1 MTYSETYNMQISTV
15 QKIREQ
21 FAPMAIF
28 KDPSSTNSL
37 FAGRNLPSFVKDFI
51 LKRYISADG
60 SVNRQG
66 LTDFLDKVIPERQ
79 TEVKDRLD
87 AGEELTLLTRFII
100 YIDLVKGLRR
110 FGIPDLGIKINEG
123 QIPQYV
129 YKNHRGELVDGEKWG
144 IIKITVLPD
153 EDGKKN
159 HVEMVDYKPFKPYK
173 SVDIDYLR
181 NARASFSIQEWI
193 DVLLSAMEYE
203 ADGFESTTQKMEF
216 LTRLLIFVEPRL
228 NVIELAPKGTGKSFV
243 FGNLSKYGW
252 LVSGGKVTRAKLF
265 YDKAKQQN
273 GIIKNHDFTAFD
285 EIQTIIFQEPAEIQA
300 ALKSYLES
308 GKTTIDNNEFSS
320 ECGLMIMG
328 NIPLNEQRRPLN
340 YRYFDSLPQSFRE
353 SALLDRFHCFIE
365 GWHLPRI
372 NKGIIYKGWTINVE
386 YFSEILH
393 TLRTQNIYGLLFDTL
408 VGYDKN
414 ADTRDFN
421 AVKRIAVG
429 YMKLLFPHWTSVSDI
444 NKDDFDT
451 YCLQPAIRRRGIIK
465 EQCHYIDPEFKTS
478 MPYFWIKEESN
489 ISPTASNNMGVGENQ
504 LF

>member
-1 MTYSETYNMQISTV
+1 MNEVTS

-21 FAPMAIF
+21 FASMAIY
-28 KDPSSTNSL
+28 KDPASTNSL
-37 FAGRNLPSFVKDFI
+37 FVGRNLPSFVKDFI
-51 LKRYISADG
+51 LKRYISNDG
-60 SVNRQG
+60 VVNRDG
-66 LTDFLDKVIPERQ
+66 LTNFLDMVIPQKQ
-79 TEVKDRLD
+79 TDVKDRLS
-87 AGEELTLLTRFII
+87 AGEEITLLTRFII
-100 YIDLVKGLRR
+100 YIDLVKGIRR

-123 QIPQYV
+123 QIPEYV
-129 YKNHRGELVDGEKWG
+129 YKSHTGELVDGEKWG
-144 IIKITVLPD
+144 IIKLSVLPD

-159 HVEMVDYKPFKPYK
+159 HVEMVDYKPFKPYR
-173 SVDIDYLR
+173 SVDLEYLR
-181 NARASFSIQEWI
+181 DARKVFSTQEWI

-203 ADGFESTTQKMEF
+203 ADGFNTMTEKLEF
-216 LTRLLIFVEPRL
+216 LTRLLIFIEPRL

-320 ECGLMIMG
+320 ECGLMLMG
-328 NIPLNEQRRPLN
+328 NIPLSDLRRPLN
-340 YRYFDSLPQSFRE
+340 YRYFDSLPQAFRE

-393 TLRTQNIYGLLFDTL
+393 SLRTQNIYGLLFEEL

-414 ADTRDFN
+414 ADTRDYN
-421 AVKRIAVG
+421 AVKRIAVA
-429 YMKLLFPHWTSVSDI
+429 YMKLLFPHWVSVSDV
-444 NKDDFDT
+444 NKDDFD
-451 YCLQPAIRRRGIIK
+451 
-465 EQCHYIDPEFKTS
+465 
-478 MPYFWIKEESN
+478 M
-489 ISPTASNNMGVGENQ
+489 
-504 LF
+504 

>member
-1 MTYSETYNMQISTV
+1 MQALTI

-21 FAPMAIF
+21 FAPMAIY

-37 FAGRNLPSFVKDFI
+37 FAGRNLPSFVKDFV
-51 LKRYISADG
+51 LKRYINPEG
-60 SVNRQG
+60 NVNRQG
-66 LTDFLDKVIPERQ
+66 LTDFLDKVIPEHQ

-87 AGEELTLLTRFII
+87 AGEELTLLTRFIV
-100 YIDLVKGLRR
+100 YIDLVKGVRR
-110 FGIPDLGIKINEG
+110 FGIPDLGIKISEG

-153 EDGKKN
+153 EGGKKN

-181 NARASFSIQEWI
+181 NARASFTTQEWI

-203 ADGFESTTQKMEF
+203 ADGFESIAQKIEF

-340 YRYFDSLPQSFRE
+340 YRYFDSLPLSFRE

-393 TLRTQNIYGLLFDTL
+393 TLRTQNIYGLLFDAL

-429 YMKLLFPHWTSVSDI
+429 YMKLLFPHWTSVVDI
-444 NKDDFDT
+444 NKDDFEI

-465 EQCHYIDPEFKTS
+465 EQCHYIDPEFKTA
-478 MPYFWIKEESN
+478 MPHFWLKEESN
-489 ISPTASNNMGVGENQ
+489 VSPTSSNNMGVEENQ

>member
-1 MTYSETYNMQISTV
+1 MQALTI

-21 FAPMAIF
+21 FAPMAIY
-28 KDPSSTNSL
+28 KDPSSINSL

-51 LKRYISADG
+51 LKRYINTEG
-60 SVNRQG
+60 RINRQG

-87 AGEELTLLTRFII
+87 AGEELTLLTRFIV

-110 FGIPDLGIKINEG
+110 FGIPDLGIKISEG

-173 SVDIDYLR
+173 SVDVDYLR
-181 NARASFSIQEWI
+181 NARASFTTQEWI

-203 ADGFESTTQKMEF
+203 ADGFESIAQKMEF

-328 NIPLNEQRRPLN
+328 NIPLNEQRRPLS

-393 TLRTQNIYGLLFDTL
+393 TLRTQNIYGLLFDAL

-489 ISPTASNNMGVGENQ
+489 ISPTASNNMGVEENQ

>member
-1 MTYSETYNMQISTV
+1 
-15 QKIREQ
+15 
-21 FAPMAIF
+21 
-28 KDPSSTNSL
+28 
-37 FAGRNLPSFVKDFI
+37 
-51 LKRYISADG
+51 
-60 SVNRQG
+60 
-66 LTDFLDKVIPERQ
+66 
-79 TEVKDRLD
+79 
-87 AGEELTLLTRFII
+87 
-100 YIDLVKGLRR
+100 
-110 FGIPDLGIKINEG
+110 
-123 QIPQYV
+123 
-129 YKNHRGELVDGEKWG
+129 
-144 IIKITVLPD
+144 
-153 EDGKKN
+153 
-159 HVEMVDYKPFKPYK
+159 MVDYKPFKPYK

-328 NIPLNEQRRPLN
+328 NIPLNEQRRPLS

-393 TLRTQNIYGLLFDTL
+393 TLRTQNIYGLLL
-408 VGYDKN
+408 
-414 ADTRDFN
+414 
-421 AVKRIAVG
+421 
-429 YMKLLFPHWTSVSDI
+429 MH
-444 NKDDFDT
+444 
-451 YCLQPAIRRRGIIK
+451 
-465 EQCHYIDPEFKTS
+465 
-478 MPYFWIKEESN
+478 
-489 ISPTASNNMGVGENQ
+489 
-504 LF
+504 